1 VQFHHHGYVSG
12 DPRVQ
17 PAAGVGLDRPAEL
30 PDEVDVLIV
39 GTGPAGMLTAAQLSR
54 FPGVT
59 TRIVE
64 RRPGRLVIGQADGIQ
79 ARSVETFQAFG
90 FSERII
96 AEAYRITEM
105 AFWKPDPADHSR
117 IARAARTP
125 DDPTGISEFPHL
137 IVNQARVLDYFAEYM
152 ANAPA
157 RMSPDYGYEFR
168 SLEVGDGDYPVT
180 VRLVHSSGPEEGQA
194 RVVRAKYVVGAD
206 GARSKVRESIGC
218 TMAGDQAHHA
228 WGVMDVLAVTDF
240 PDIRTK
246 CAIQSG
252 AGGSILLIPREGGHL
267 FRMYVDLG
275 EVAPEDHGAVRSTT
289 IEQIIGHANTIL
301 HPYTL
306 DVRNVAWHSV
316 YEVAHR
322 LTDRFDDVLPDQRG
336 THIPRVFITGDA
348 CHTHSAKAG
357 QGMNVSLQDG
367 FNLGW
372 KLGHVLE
379 GRSPASL
386 LATYSAERQ
395 VVAKNL
401 IDFDKEWSTMMAKK
415 PEEFA
420 NPSELEDFYVSTA
433 EFPAGFMTQYTP
445 SMVTAEATH
454 QDLAT
459 GFPIGK
465 RFKSGPVVRVCD
477 GNPVHLGHHATA
489 DGRWRIYVF
498 ADAAAPD
505 AATPDAAT
513 PDAATPPPGQTTA
526 GQQAP
531 PSSVV
536 DFAEWITNSP
546 ESPLAAT
553 PSGADRDAWFDVKVI
568 YQQDHTNIDIGAV
581 PAAFKPS
588 VGPFQLTDYEKVYA
602 TDPAADIFELRGLDR
617 GGVVVVVRP
626 DQYVANVLPLD
637 ATADL
642 AAFFAPLLTL
652 REKGKQPVEAGL
664 VGDGDSAGSSRGQ

>member
-1 VQFHHHGYVSG
+1 MQFHHHGYVSG
-12 DPRVQ
+12 DPRIK
-17 PAAGVGLDRPAEL
+17 PPAGVGINRPQEL

-39 GTGPAGMLTAAQLSR
+39 GTGPAGMLAAAQLSQ
-54 FPGVT
+54 FPGIT

-64 RRPGRLVIGQADGIQ
+64 RRAGRLPIGQADGIQ

-90 FSERII
+90 FAERII

-105 AFWKPDPADHSR
+105 AFWKPDPADRSR
-117 IARAARTP
+117 IVRGARAV
-125 DDPTGISEFPHL
+125 DDEMGISEFPHL
-137 IVNQARVLDYFAEYM
+137 IVNQARVLDYFAEFM
-152 ANAPA
+152 ANAPT
-157 RMSPDYGYEFR
+157 RMAPDYGFEFR
-168 SLEVGDGDYPVT
+168 GLEVDDDAAYPVT
-180 VRLVHSSGPEEGQA
+180 VTLAHSSGPHEGQE
-194 RVVRAKYVVGAD
+194 RLVRAKYVIGAD
-206 GARSKVRESIGC
+206 GARSKVRDAIGC
-218 TMAGDQAHHA
+218 TLAGDAANHA

-252 AGGSILLIPREGGHL
+252 TGGSILLIPREGGYL

-275 EVAPEDHGAVRSTT
+275 EVDPANKGAIRNTT
-289 IEQIIGHANTIL
+289 IEEIIAHANQIL

-316 YEVAHR
+316 YEVGHR

-336 THIPRVFITGDA
+336 TRTPRVFITGDA

-357 QGMNVSLQDG
+357 QGMNVSMQDG
-367 FNLGW
+367 FNLAW

-379 GRSPASL
+379 GRSQESL
-386 LATYSAERQ
+386 LSTYSEERQ

-420 NPSELEDFYVSTA
+420 NPSDLEDFYVSTA

-445 SMVTAEATH
+445 SLIVGSPDH

-459 GFPIGK
+459 GFTVGK
-465 RFKSGPVVRVCD
+465 RFKSAPVVRVGD
-477 GNPVHLGHHATA
+477 TNPMHLGHHATA

-498 ADAAAPD
+498 ADPALPGTDSATDKLARWLSGSPD
-505 AATPDAAT
+505 
-513 PDAATPPPGQTTA
+513 
-526 GQQAP
+526 
-531 PSSVV
+531 
-536 DFAEWITNSP
+536 
-546 ESPLAAT
+546 SPLAAT
-553 PSGADRDAWFDVKVI
+553 PSNGDPDAWFDVKVI
-568 YQQDHTNIDIGAV
+568 YQQPHTEIEINAV
-581 PAAFKPS
+581 PEVFKPQ
-588 VGPFQLTDYEKVYA
+588 VGPFRLTDYEKVYA
-602 TDPAADIFELRGLDR
+602 ADPKADIFGLRGLDR

-637 ATADL
+637 ATAEL
-642 AAFFAPLLTL
+642 AAFFAPLLKS
-652 REKGKQPVEAGL
+652 RPAGQPLTV
-664 VGDGDSAGSSRGQ
+664 